1 MKTRPVRTA
10 IGFILALAMLPAAG
24 CAAEAPA
31 PAPAPEAAPGAAPAP
46 APEAAPTTAR
56 ILFLHHSTGEC
67 VWNGGV
73 AEWFDAYNAAHKT
86 RYAITEQAFPKDS
99 PYGWENYPYDYWNI
113 WVKNAG
119 PKPFQKE
126 PTLEIL
132 APKYDLVVWKHCFP
146 VSSVEPD
153 SGQPDI
159 ASSEKRVENYKLQ
172 YAALKAKMREFP
184 KVRFLVWT
192 GAALLKGETDEDAA
206 RRAKAFFD
214 WVRNEW
220 DEKGDN
226 IFVWDFRGLETEG
239 GLYLKAAYAAGD
251 SHPNEKF
258 SRKVAPLFCRRIVD
272 VVQGRGDTA
281 NITGEG
287 GAEAPASAVSPPGEA
302 DGPPAPPA
310 APPPP
315 REPAPEPP
323 PAPAPPPEPAPEP
336 EAGAAGAWIFDD
348 AENPARRASVWG
360 DAASYVK
367 DDGATVVRIHF
378 AAAPE
383 EDWGDYGKQRVVFTR
398 PLQKNHDLRPYRY
411 LALHMKADREME
423 VVLTLVTLPDPAG
436 PRDQPH
442 FSFTA
447 YLHPQA
453 GEWKTVTLDLGKLEL
468 AVAGEGVYE
477 KAGSP
482 PRPNDLS
489 MLRFVTNSR
498 NAGAVFLMD
507 DVTFHRALP
516 ESLRGTVLNP

>member
-10 IGFILALAMLPAAG
+10 LGFILALAMLPAVG

-31 PAPAPEAAPGAAPAP
+31 PAPAPEAAP
-46 APEAAPTTAR
+46 TTAR
-56 ILFLHHSTGEC
+56 VLFLHHSTGEC

-73 AEWFDAYNAAHKT
+73 ADWFDAYNAAHNT
-86 RYAITEQAFPKDS
+86 HYAITEQAFPKDS

-113 WVKNAG
+113 WVRHAG
-119 PKPFQKE
+119 PKPYQEE

-153 SGQPDI
+153 SGQPDV

-184 KVRFLVWT
+184 KVRFIVWT
-192 GAALLKGETDEDAA
+192 GAALLKSETDAESA

-214 WVRNEW
+214 WVRNGW

-226 IFVWDFRGLETEG
+226 IFIWDFRGLETEG
-239 GLYLKAAYAAGD
+239 GLYLKDSCAAGD
-251 SHPNEKF
+251 SHPGEAF

-302 DGPPAPPA
+302 RLAARPRADGPPAPPA

-315 REPAPEPP
+315 REPPAEPP
-323 PAPAPPPEPAPEP
+323 AEPAPPVEVVAPEP

-360 DAASYVK
+360 DAASYVQ
-367 DDGATVVRIHF
+367 DTGASVIRVNF

-398 PLQKNHDLRPYRY
+398 PPQKNYDLRPYRY

-447 YLHPQA
+447 YLHPPA
-453 GEWKTVTLDLGKLEL
+453 GTWKTVALDLRRLEL
-468 AVAGEGVYE
+468 AVEGEGEGAYE

-482 PRPNDLS
+482 SRPNDLT
-489 MLRFVTNSR
+489 MLRLVTNSR

-507 DVTFHRALP
+507 DVTFYRDLP
-516 ESLRGTVLNP
+516 DSLRGTVPEL

>member
-10 IGFILALAMLPAAG
+10 IGFILALAMLPAFG
-24 CAAEAPA
+24 CPGAETPA
-31 PAPAPEAAPGAAPAP
+31 PAPAPEEAAPGA
-46 APEAAPTTAR
+46 AR

-73 AEWFDAYNAAHKT
+73 ADWFTAYNAAHKT
-86 RYAITEQAFPKDS
+86 NYAITEQAFPKDS

-113 WVKNAG
+113 WVRHAG
-119 PKPFQKE
+119 PKPFQGE

-132 APKYDLVVWKHCFP
+132 APKYDVIVLKHCFP
-146 VSSVEPD
+146 VSSIEPD
-153 SGQPDI
+153 SGQPDV
-159 ASSEKRVENYKLQ
+159 ASSDKRIENYKLQ

-192 GAALLKGETDEDAA
+192 GAALLKSETEAESA

-220 DEKGDN
+220 DSQGDN

-272 VVQGRGDTA
+272 VVQGRGDTTS
-281 NITGEG
+281 ITGEG
-287 GAEAPASAVSPPGEA
+287 EAEAPAPSKAPAEA
-302 DGPPAPPA
+302 PAEPPA
-310 APPPP
+310 
-315 REPAPEPP
+315 EPTPP
-323 PAPAPPPEPAPEP
+323 PAPAPEPVATVGP
-336 EAGAAGAWIFDD
+336 WLFDD
-348 AENPARRASVWG
+348 AEASVRLPLLWG
-360 DAASYVK
+360 NAAAYVQ
-367 DDGATVVRIHF
+367 DDGANVIRLNF

-398 PLQKNHDLRPYRY
+398 PPQKNYDLRPYRY
-411 LALHMKADREME
+411 LAMHMKADREME

-436 PRDQPH
+436 PRDQPR

-447 YLHPQA
+447 YLHPSA

-482 PRPNDLS
+482 PRPNDLT

-507 DVTFHRALP
+507 DVTFYRDLP
-516 ESLRGTVLNP
+516 DALRGTVLNP

>member
-10 IGFILALAMLPAAG
+10 IGFILALAMLPAVG

-31 PAPAPEAAPGAAPAP
+31 PAPAPET
-46 APEAAPTTAR
+46 APTTAR

-73 AEWFDAYNAAHKT
+73 ADWFQAYNAAHGT

-119 PKPFQKE
+119 PKPYRQE

-132 APKYDLVVWKHCFP
+132 APKYDVIVLKHCFP
-146 VSSVEPD
+146 VSSVEAD
-153 SGQPDI
+153 TGQPDV
-159 ASSEKRVENYKLQ
+159 ASSDKRIENYKLQ
-172 YAALKAKMREFP
+172 YAALKAKMRAFP

-192 GAALLKGETDEDAA
+192 GAALLKSETDEESA

-251 SHPNEKF
+251 SHPNETF

-281 NITGEG
+281 SPTGEG
-287 GAEAPASAVSPPGEA
+287 GAEAP
-302 DGPPAPPA
+302 PAPPA
-310 APPPP
+310 APP
-315 REPAPEPP
+315 REPPAEPP
-323 PAPAPPPEPAPEP
+323 AEPAPPPEPQ
-336 EAGAAGAWIFDD
+336 AGAAGAWIFDD
-348 AENPARRASVWG
+348 AENPARRAPLWG
-360 DAASYVK
+360 SGASYVE
-367 DDGATVVRIHF
+367 DDGASVVRIHF

-398 PLQKNHDLRPYRY
+398 PPQKNYDLRPYRY

-442 FSFTA
+442 FGFTA
-447 YLHPQA
+447 YLHPPA

-468 AVAGEGVYE
+468 AVEGEGAYE

-482 PRPNDLS
+482 RRPNDLS
-489 MLRFVTNSR
+489 VLRFVTNTR
-498 NAGAVFLMD
+498 NAAAAVLVD
-507 DVTFHRALP
+507 DVTFYRDLP
-516 ESLRGTVLNP
+516 DSLRGTVLEP

>member
-10 IGFILALAMLPAAG
+10 IGFILALAMLPAVG
-24 CAAEAPA
+24 CAAEPAPPGAPA
-31 PAPAPEAAPGAAPAP
+31 PAPAPEAAPGA
-46 APEAAPTTAR
+46 AR

-73 AEWFDAYNAAHKT
+73 ADWFDAYNAAHKT

-119 PKPFQKE
+119 PKPFQGE

-132 APKYDLVVWKHCFP
+132 APKYDVIVLKHCFP
-146 VSSVEPD
+146 VSSVEAD
-153 SGQPDI
+153 TGEADI
-159 ASSEKRVENYKLQ
+159 ASSDKRIENYKLQ

-192 GAALLKGETDEDAA
+192 GAALLKSETDEDAA
-206 RRAKAFFD
+206 RRAKAFFE
-214 WVRNEW
+214 WVRNAW
-220 DEKGDN
+220 DSQGDN

-251 SHPNEKF
+251 SHPNETF

-281 NITGEG
+281 NIPGEG
-287 GAEAPASAVSPPGEA
+287 GPET
-302 DGPPAPPA
+302 PPA

-315 REPAPEPP
+315 REPPAEPP
-323 PAPAPPPEPAPEP
+323 PAPVPPPEPAPAP
-336 EAGAAGAWIFDD
+336 EAGAAGPSASPAAEAGAWIFDD
-348 AENPARRASVWG
+348 AENPARRASLWG
-360 DAASYVK
+360 DAASYVQ
-367 DDGATVVRIHF
+367 DTGASVIRIHF

-398 PLQKNHDLRPYRY
+398 PPQKNYDLRPYRY
-411 LALHMKADREME
+411 LAMHMKADREME

-447 YLHPQA
+447 YLRPTA

-468 AVAGEGVYE
+468 AVEGEGEGAYE

-507 DVTFHRALP
+507 DVTFHRDLP
-516 ESLRGTVLNP
+516 DSLRGTVLQP

>member
-1 MKTRPVRTA
+1 MNAPPVRVA
-10 IGFILALAMLPAAG
+10 MVFLWVLAGFPATG
-24 CAAEAPA
+24 CATEPAPPGAPA
-31 PAPAPEAAPGAAPAP
+31 PAPATEAAPNA
-46 APEAAPTTAR
+46 AR

-73 AEWFDAYNAAHKT
+73 ADWFDAYNAAHGT

-119 PKPFQKE
+119 AKPYRQE

-132 APKYDLVVWKHCFP
+132 APKYDVIVWKHCFP
-146 VSSVEPD
+146 VSGIEAD
-153 SGQPDI
+153 SGRPDV
-159 ASSEKRVENYKLQ
+159 ASSEKRIENYKLQ
-172 YAALKAKMREFP
+172 YAALKAKIRAFP

-192 GAALLKGETDEDAA
+192 GAALVKGETDAESA
-206 RRAKAFFD
+206 RRARDFFD
-214 WVRNEW
+214 WVRKEW
-220 DEKGDN
+220 DSQGDN
-226 IFVWDFRGLETEG
+226 IFVWDFHALETEG
-239 GLYLKAAYAAGD
+239 GLYLKDSYAAGD

-272 VVQGRGDTA
+272 VVQGRGDTGSL
-281 NITGEG
+281 TGEG

-310 APPPP
+310 APPPS
-315 REPAPEPP
+315 REPPPEPP
-323 PAPAPPPEPAPEP
+323 AEPAPPPEPALEP

-360 DAASYVK
+360 DAAAYVK
-367 DDGATVVRIHF
+367 DDGASVIRINF
-378 AAAPE
+378 AAAAE
-383 EDWGDYGKQRVVFTR
+383 EDWGEYGKQRVVFTR
-398 PLQKNHDLRPYRY
+398 PPASNADLRPYRY

-423 VVLTLVTLPDPAG
+423 LGLTLVTLPDPAG

-442 FSFTA
+442 FGFTA
-447 YLHPQA
+447 YLHPPA

-468 AVAGEGVYE
+468 AVEGEGAYE
-477 KAGSP
+477 KAGNP
-482 PRPNDLS
+482 TRPNDLS

-498 NAGAVFLMD
+498 NAGAAVFVD

-516 ESLRGTVLNP
+516 DSLRSTVLEP